1 MQARWICLIALHI
14 LAMLGTS
21 GCRDALASEPIAINA
36 TIDPDIS
43 AAAKVAREAIG
54 DHRLVLLGEM
64 HGTREIP
71 LFTLA
76 LIQDLAV
83 DGRVVLSLE
92 MSRSEQPALDE
103 FMQSE
108 GNAADRAKLRASPWW
123 QIRNDQ
129 HDGRRNQDA
138 FDMIEQLR
146 VLRASGRDVR
156 ILAFDLAVGVRPGHH
171 KRDVEMAAYLREHVA
186 SDASARFLVLTGNVH
201 AMLAKPNR
209 APPEMQQPMG
219 SYLVDLDPYSIK
231 ISANSGEFWG
241 CTTSCSAKAV
251 YPSQQSRALN
261 AREYHFEVVLPEF
274 SVARW
279 LR

>member
-1 MQARWICLIALHI
+1 MPAFFARYPEVRIELDLN
-14 LAMLGTS
+14 
-21 GCRDALASEPIAINA
+21 D
-36 TIDPDIS
+36 
-43 AAAKVAREAIG
+43 
-54 DHRLVLLGEM
+54 RLVNL
-64 HGTREIP
+64 T
-71 LFTLA
+71 
-76 LIQDLAV
+76 Q
-83 DGRVVLSLE
+83 
-92 MSRSEQPALDE
+92 
-103 FMQSE
+103 E
-108 GNAADRAKLRASPWW
+108 G
-123 QIRNDQ
+123 
-129 HDGRRNQDA
+129 
-138 FDMIEQLR
+138 
-146 VLRASGRDVR
+146 
-156 ILAFDLAVGVRPGHH
+156 FDLAIRHTQTAPDTHVAWVLRES
-171 KRDVEMAAYLREHVA
+171 RSLLVASTAYLREHVA